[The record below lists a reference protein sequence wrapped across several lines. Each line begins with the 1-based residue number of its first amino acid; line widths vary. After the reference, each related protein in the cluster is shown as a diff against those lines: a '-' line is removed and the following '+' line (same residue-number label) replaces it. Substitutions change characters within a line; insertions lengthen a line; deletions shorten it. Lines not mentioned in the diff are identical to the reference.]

1 MDKDENYLKYLKYK
15 SKFMELD
22 IDGQVHK
29 IRKYMRK
36 QKQNNKEVKKYIN
49 FIKKDIILW
58 NKWIDSIHKLEDDEN
73 IPQDLLGGPSY
84 YDYLKPP
91 SRPAPLLPM
100 SSWFEIKDADNRY
113 YYFNNKTKEATW
125 FCPVPFY
132 ALKNRWFEQIILE
145 ENKKIHH
152 DYITPIANIPVDI
165 KPPKL
170 PRKTVTDIIH
180 LPYRHMLY
188 NTLTYDEKTKY
199 KCKISKKFLRR
210 LVYIPSEDCKDVFD
224 FAIEVIKSNNDIRN
238 ICSLDEDEAYGITR
252 HDWINWIKQ
261 IQDLDFNRKIPQD
274 LVGGPR
280 SSKNHSNLLINSSI
294 KKDDIEIIKYD
305 DYINDTYSKIR
316 AVKYKM
322 LNYGNTI
329 PNEKHDEFISYIDY
343 LLTNPS
349 YLMEPTE
356 GISRNDWIDWLLTIR
371 SQKEGTQS
379 AELKQGPHKRKYTYK
394 GSTPIYI
401 KDLDDLIYEI
411 RQASYHR

>member
-36 QKQNNKEVKKYIN
+36 QKQNNKELKKYIN

-113 YYFNNKTKEATW
+113 YYFNSKTKEATW

-145 ENKKIHH
+145 ENNKIHH
-152 DYITPIANIPVDI
+152 DYTPIDNIPADI

-170 PRKTVTDIIH
+170 PKKTVTVK
-180 LPYRHMLY
+180 Y
-188 NTLTYDEKTKY
+188 NTLTSNEKTKY

-210 LVYIPSEDCKDVFD
+210 LVYIPSKDCADVFE
-224 FAIEVIKSNNDIRN
+224 FTIEVIKSNNDIRN
-238 ICSLDEDEAYGITR
+238 ICNLDEDEAYGITS
-252 HDWINWIKQ
+252 HDWINWIMQ
-261 IQDLDFNRKIPQD
+261 IQDLDYNKEIPKD

-280 SSKNHSNLLINSSI
+280 SSKNHSNLLINSL
-294 KKDDIEIIKYD
+294 KNKDTIEIIEH
-305 DYINDTYSKIR
+305 DYINDQYKIIREFKYKIR
-316 AVKYKM
+316 S
-322 LNYGNTI
+322 YGTTI
-329 PNEKHDEFISYIDY
+329 PDEKYDDFIRHINY
-343 LLTNPS
+343 LLANPS

-356 GISRNDWIDWLLTIR
+356 GISRNDWIDWLLTIKSQEKGKR
-371 SQKEGTQS
+371 ST
-379 AELKQGPHKRKYTYK
+379 ELETGPRKNKLKYSN
-394 GSTPIYI
+394 STPIYI

-411 RQASYHR
+411 RQARYLR